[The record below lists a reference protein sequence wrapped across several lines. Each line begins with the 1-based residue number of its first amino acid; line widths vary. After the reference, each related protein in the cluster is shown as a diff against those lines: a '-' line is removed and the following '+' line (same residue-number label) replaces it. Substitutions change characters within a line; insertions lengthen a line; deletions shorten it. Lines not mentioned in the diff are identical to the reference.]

1 MTRLRPLVDAA
12 SLVFAENLA
21 SWSNAPPM
29 ESMGWPA
36 QGRAD
41 LGRSVA
47 KRVSWTPKRRLDA
60 ESLRGATTLEQQ
72 TLPAMIVA
80 CLGTLA
86 LIQVILTW

>member
-12 SLVFAENLA
+12 SVVFAENLR
-21 SWSNAPPM
+21 SCSNAPPM
-29 ESMGWPA
+29 AAMGWPV

-41 LGRSVA
+41 LGGSRV
-47 KRVSWTPKRRLDA
+47 KRVSWTPRRRLDA
-60 ESLRGATTLEQQ
+60 QALRGATTLEQQ
-72 TLPAMIVA
+72 TLPAVIVA

>member
-1 MTRLRPLVDAA
+1 M
-12 SLVFAENLA
+12 
-21 SWSNAPPM
+21 AP
-29 ESMGWPA
+29 MGWPV

-41 LGRSVA
+41 LGGSGA

-60 ESLRGATTLEQQ
+60 QALRGATTLEQQ

-80 CLGTLA
+80 CMGTLA